1 MARITYGIYL
11 NGKDHC
17 YVISN
22 AETKYAE
29 DIVDETFTNLPI
41 KMTVEALSHS
51 WEDTF
56 DASDNPFNHPEIQE
70 NLEAVLRG
78 ELAHWRLTGVNVGE
92 HGIYLVYYTTEPEVV
107 LSSGEESRSGQVCV
121 YGSYT
126 LLFEVE
132 HTDGSPAERYRITET
147 EVPDIKHPNR
157 MTKEVRVTE
166 YVGKRKRRELV
177 MRGDDHGHSQHI
189 NEQYCV
195 VTEY

>member
-56 DASDNPFNHPEIQE
+56 DASDNPFN
-70 NLEAVLRG
+70 
-78 ELAHWRLTGVNVGE
+78 
-92 HGIYLVYYTTEPEVV
+92 TE
-107 LSSGEESRSGQVCV
+107 QIFAK
-121 YGSYT
+121 YF
-126 LLFEVE
+126 LLCFAYV
-132 HTDGSPAERYRITET
+132 TFQFSP
-147 EVPDIKHPNR
+147 
-157 MTKEVRVTE
+157 
-166 YVGKRKRRELV
+166 
-177 MRGDDHGHSQHI
+177 
-189 NEQYCV
+189 
-195 VTEY
+195 